1 MVFGKVSDMKSDNP
15 VDIYLGRLAKSG
27 RRSMSSQ
34 LKQIAKFMK
43 WERHLN
49 ECLFYCLS
57 FSDLESIKRHCI
69 AEGKA
74 ARTINHLIQ
83 GLRAIAK
90 IANHLDLISDKQLK
104 PFLTIS
110 LLNTQPSERGKAL
123 DGNDVIKLISAMK
136 TDNSS
141 KGKRDLALLSVLL
154 SSGLRRSEIV
164 KLKVQD
170 IDFESKSVIV
180 VKGKGNKKRVQFLPD
195 WSFEILI
202 EWLNCKPDKSNFAF
216 TSTHKTQIA
225 KPLSTATIYQ
235 IVTHNTKNTLGFK
248 CSPHDLRRTF
258 VTELLN
264 QNVDIATVSKM
275 AGHANISTTQIYD
288 KRGDEALIRAA
299 KNLTFG
305 SK

>member
-1 MVFGKVSDMKSDNP
+1 MKSDNP
-15 VDIYLGRLAKSG
+15 VDIYLSRLAESG

-34 LKQIAKFMK
+34 LRKIAKLMK
-43 WERHLN
+43 WKGHLN
-49 ECLFYCLS
+49 ECLFYCLTY
-57 FSDLESIKRHCI
+57 SDLEMIKRQCI
-69 AEGKA
+69 EEGKA

-83 GLRAIAK
+83 GLRGIAK
-90 IANHLDLISDKQLK
+90 IANHLDLINDKQLK

-110 LLNTQPSERGKAL
+110 LLNTQPSEKGKAL
-123 DGNDVIKLISAMK
+123 EGRDVIKLISAMRAD
-136 TDNSS
+136 TSI
-141 KGKRDLALLSVLL
+141 KGKRNLALISVFL

-170 IDFESKSVIV
+170 IDFELQSISVL
-180 VKGKGNKKRVQFLPD
+180 KGKGNKKRVQFLPD
-195 WSFEILI
+195 WSYQILI
-202 EWLNCKPDKSNFAF
+202 DWLNYKPENSSFVFIPVNRHLI
-216 TSTHKTQIA
+216 S
-225 KPLSTATIYQ
+225 KPLSTAAAYQ
-235 IVTHNTKNTLGFK
+235 IVTSITNSILGVK

-275 AGHANISTTQIYD
+275 AGHANIATTQIYD
-288 KRGDEALIRAA
+288 KRGDEVLIKAA

>member
-1 MVFGKVSDMKSDNP
+1 MVFGKVRDMKSDDP
-15 VDIYLGRLAKSG
+15 VDIYLGRLAESG

-34 LKQIAKFMK
+34 LRQVTKFMK
-43 WERHLN
+43 WEGHLN

-57 FSDLESIKRHCI
+57 YSDLELIKRNCI

-110 LLNTQPSERGKAL
+110 LLNTQPSERGTAL

-164 KLKVQD
+164 KLMMQD
-170 IDFESKSVIV
+170 IDFESKSVLV

-195 WSFEILI
+195 WSFEVLI
-202 EWLNCKPDKSNFAF
+202 EWLNCKPDKSNFVF

-235 IVTHNTKNTLGFK
+235 IVTHNTKSILGFK